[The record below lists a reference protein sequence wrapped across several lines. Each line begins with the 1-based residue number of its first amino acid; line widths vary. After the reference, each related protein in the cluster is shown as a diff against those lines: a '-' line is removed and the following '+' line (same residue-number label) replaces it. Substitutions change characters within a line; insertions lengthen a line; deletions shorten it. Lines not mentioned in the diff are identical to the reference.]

1 MLRFDWAAPMTWRV
15 IDTGLLNG
23 AENMAWD
30 EALLQA
36 RCRGLIPDTLRY
48 LRFTPPVAL
57 VGYHQAVSE
66 EIRSE
71 YCRAKG
77 IQVNRRVTGG
87 GAIYFDEGQLGWEL
101 ICSRD
106 SLPGGPDLAGITQKV
121 CQAAARGLQTMGLPA
136 EFRPRNDIEVDGR
149 KISGTGAV
157 LEGDCLLF
165 QGTLLID
172 FNLEHLI
179 KALRIPTEKLQA
191 RELSSAGER
200 VTSLKELLGAVP
212 PLEMVKEALEK
223 GFKDHLGLR
232 TVPGG
237 LGEEETTLFRRL
249 LPRRLSQEWI
259 DSGRRISRPQ
269 DILRSIHK
277 EEGGLIRTAVKV
289 DRKRGRISDIL
300 ITGDFFIHP
309 KRAVYDLEMFLKGR
323 PIRDLPGLLEDFFRE
338 RQVEFFGLGP
348 RDFSRSVTL
357 ALDKCSYPELG
368 FTLEEADHLTTFH
381 GTLEEIL
388 AGSNLLLLPYCA
400 KQPDCEYRFR
410 EGCDQCGACTVGEAY
425 ALAGE
430 QDLEVKTIQN
440 YEHLVEELTRE
451 KEAGIRGYIGC
462 CCDAF
467 QLKRQEAFKKAG
479 LPGLLL
485 DIENTTC
492 YELKREEEAY
502 RGSFETQTHLRLDL
516 LKKVLEVRKSVRMA
530 PEPRPG
536 KRTGSE
542 GSPVL

>member
-1 MLRFDWAAPMTWRV
+1 MTWRV
-15 IDTGLLNG
+15 IDTGLLSG

-30 EALLQA
+30 EALLTA
-36 RCRGLIPDTLRY
+36 RRQGLIPDTLRY

-66 EIRSE
+66 EIRTD
-71 YCRAKG
+71 YCRASG
-77 IQVNRRVTGG
+77 IQINRRVTGG

-101 ICSRD
+101 ICSREA
-106 SLPGGPDLAGITQKV
+106 LPGGPDLAGITRAV
-121 CQAAARGLQTMGLPA
+121 CQAAAQGLKTLGLKA

-157 LEGDCLLF
+157 LEGNYLLF

-179 KALRIPTEKLQA
+179 KALRIPTEKLNA
-191 RELSSAGER
+191 RELSSARER
-200 VTSLKELLGAVP
+200 VTSLKEQLGDVP
-212 PLEMVKEALEK
+212 PLEAVKQAIEK
-223 GFKDHLGLR
+223 GFQVHLGMR
-232 TVPGG
+232 TTPGTIG
-237 LGEEETTLFRRL
+237 REEKALFHRL
-249 LPRRLSQEWI
+249 LPRRQSTEWI
-259 DSGRRISRPQ
+259 EGRRLPLRPQ

-289 DRKRGRISDIL
+289 DRKRGRIADIL

-309 KRAVYDLEMFLKGR
+309 KRAVYDLETRLKDR
-323 PIRDLPGLLEDFFRE
+323 PIRDLPGILEGFFKD
-338 RQVEFFGLGP
+338 RQVELFGLTP
-348 RDFSRSVTL
+348 RDFIRSVTL
-357 ALDKCSYPELG
+357 ALDKCSYPDFG
-368 FTLEEADHLTTFH
+368 FSLEEADHLTTFH

-388 AGSNLLLLPYCA
+388 AGSDLLLLPYCA
-400 KQPDCEYRFR
+400 KQPDCEYRFQ
-410 EGCDQCGACTVGEAY
+410 EGCDQCGACTIGEAY

-430 QDLEVKTIQN
+430 QGLKVKTIQN
-440 YEHLVEELTRE
+440 YEHLVKELTQE
-451 KEAGIRGYIGC
+451 KKAGSRGYIGC

-492 YELKREEEAY
+492 YELKQEEQAY

-516 LKKVLEVRKSVRMA
+516 LKKVLAARKRFRQGA
-530 PEPRPG
+530 
-536 KRTGSE
+536 GSE
-542 GSPVL
+542 RSVDL

>member
-1 MLRFDWAAPMTWRV
+1 MTWRV
-15 IDTGLLNG
+15 IDTGLLSG

-30 EALLQA
+30 EALLTA
-36 RCRGLIPDTLRY
+36 RCRGMIPDTLRY

-57 VGYHQAVSE
+57 LGYHQAVSE
-66 EIRSE
+66 EIRTD
-71 YCRAKG
+71 YCRASG
-77 IQVNRRVTGG
+77 IEINRRVTGG

-101 ICSRD
+101 ICSREA
-106 SLPGGPDLAGITQKV
+106 LPGGPDLAGITRSV
-121 CQAAARGLQTMGLPA
+121 CEAVARGLQTLGLKA

-157 LEGDCLLF
+157 LEGNCLLF

-179 KALRIPTEKLQA
+179 KALRIPTEKLNA
-191 RELSSAGER
+191 RELTSARER
-200 VTSLKELLGAVP
+200 VTSLREQLGYVP
-212 PLEMVKEALEK
+212 PLETVKEALER
-223 GFKDHLGLR
+223 GFHQHLGLQ
-232 TVPGG
+232 TAPGAVG
-237 LGEEETTLFRRL
+237 PEEEALFHRL
-249 LPRRLSQEWI
+249 LPHRRSKEWI
-259 DSGRRISRPQ
+259 EGGRLPLRPQ

-289 DRKRGRISDIL
+289 DRKRRRVADIL

-309 KRAVYDLEMFLKGR
+309 KRAIYDLEMLLKGR
-323 PIRDLPGLLEDFFRE
+323 PIRDLPGVLESFFSE
-338 RQVEFFGLGP
+338 RRVELFGLTP
-348 RDFSRSVTL
+348 RDFIRSVTL
-357 ALDKCSYPELG
+357 ALDKCSYPDFG

-388 AGSNLLLLPYCA
+388 SGSDLLLLPYCA

-410 EGCDQCGACTVGEAY
+410 EGCDQCGTCTIGEAY

-430 QDLEVKTIQN
+430 QGLTVKTIQN
-440 YEHLVEELTRE
+440 YEHLVEELTQE
-451 KEAGIRGYIGC
+451 KKAGIRGYIGC

-467 QLKRQEAFKKAG
+467 QLKRQEAFKNAG

-492 YELKREEEAY
+492 YELKQEEQAY
-502 RGSFETQTHLRLDL
+502 EGFFETQTHLRLDL
-516 LKKVLEVRKSVRMA
+516 LKKVLEARKRFWMA
-530 PEPRPG
+530 PGPG
-536 KRTGSE
+536 PWRRAGSE
-542 GSPVL
+542 RSADL

>member
-1 MLRFDWAAPMTWRV
+1 MTWRV
-15 IDTGLLNG
+15 IDTGLLSG

-30 EALLQA
+30 EALLTA
-36 RCRGLIPDTLRY
+36 RCRELIPDTLRY

-66 EIRSE
+66 EIRTD
-71 YCRAKG
+71 YCRACG
-77 IQVNRRVTGG
+77 IQINRRVTGG

-101 ICSRD
+101 ICSREA
-106 SLPGGPDLAGITQKV
+106 LPGGPGLAGITRAV
-121 CQAAARGLQTMGLPA
+121 CQAAAQGLKNLGLKA
-136 EFRPRNDIEVDGR
+136 AFRPRNDIEVDGR

-157 LEGDCLLF
+157 LEGNGLLF

-179 KALRIPTEKLQA
+179 KALRIPTEKLNA
-191 RELSSAGER
+191 RELSSAQER
-200 VTSLKELLGAVP
+200 VTSLKEQLGNVP
-212 PLEMVKEALEK
+212 PLEAVKEALER
-223 GFKDHLGLR
+223 GFQEHLGIR
-232 TVPGG
+232 AASGAVGP
-237 LGEEETTLFRRL
+237 EETALFRRL
-249 LPRRLSQEWI
+249 LPRRQSNDWI
-259 DSGRRISRPQ
+259 EGGRRPLRP
-269 DILRSIHK
+269 
-277 EEGGLIRTAVKV
+277 LIRTAVKV
-289 DRKRGRISDIL
+289 DRKRGRITDIL

-309 KRAVYDLEMFLKGR
+309 QRAVYDLEMLLKGR
-323 PIRDLPGLLEDFFRE
+323 PIRDLPRVMEGFFSDR
-338 RQVEFFGLGP
+338 RVEFFGLTP
-348 RDFSRSVTL
+348 QDFIRSVTL

-388 AGSNLLLLPYCA
+388 SGSDLLLLPYCA
-400 KQPDCEYRFR
+400 KQPECEYRFR
-410 EGCDQCGACTVGEAY
+410 EGCDQCGACTIGEAY

-430 QDLEVKTIQN
+430 QGLTVKTIQN
-440 YEHLVEELTRE
+440 YEHLVEELTQE
-451 KEAGIRGYIGC
+451 KKAGIRGYIGC

-492 YELKREEEAY
+492 YELKQEEQAY

-516 LKKVLEVRKSVRMA
+516 LKKVLAARERFRQV
-530 PEPRPG
+530 PG
-536 KRTGSE
+536 PTPGRRAGSE
-542 GSPVL
+542 RSPDL

>member
-1 MLRFDWAAPMTWRV
+1 MTWRV
-15 IDTGLLNG
+15 IDTGLLSG

-30 EALLQA
+30 EALLAA
-36 RCRGLIPDTLRY
+36 RCRELIPDTLRY

-57 VGYHQAVSE
+57 VGYHQSVSE
-66 EIRSE
+66 EIRTD
-71 YCRAKG
+71 YCRASG
-77 IQVNRRVTGG
+77 IQINRRVTGG

-101 ICSRD
+101 ICSREA
-106 SLPGGPDLAGITQKV
+106 LPGGSDLAGITRAV
-121 CQAAARGLQTMGLPA
+121 CQAVARGLQTLGLKA

-157 LEGDCLLF
+157 LEGNCLLF

-179 KALRIPTEKLQA
+179 KALRIPTEKLNA
-191 RELSSAGER
+191 RELSSARER
-200 VTSLKELLGAVP
+200 VTSLKEQLGYVP
-212 PLEMVKEALEK
+212 PLETVKTALEK
-223 GFKDHLGLR
+223 GLRECLGLR
-232 TVPGG
+232 TFPGAVG
-237 LGEEETTLFRRL
+237 SEESALFRRL
-249 LPRRLSQEWI
+249 LPRRQSNEWI
-259 DSGRRISRPQ
+259 EGRRVLLRPHP
-269 DILRSIHK
+269 ILRSIHK

-289 DRKRGRISDIL
+289 DRKRGRIADIL

-309 KRAVYDLEMFLKGR
+309 QRAVYDLETRLKGL
-323 PIRDLPGLLEDFFRE
+323 PIRDLPGVLEDFFRE
-338 RQVEFFGLGP
+338 RKVELFDLTP
-348 RDFSRSVTL
+348 RDFIRSVTL
-357 ALDKCSYPELG
+357 ALEKCSYPDFG

-381 GTLEEIL
+381 GTLEETL
-388 AGSNLLLLPYCA
+388 GGSDLLLLPYCA

-410 EGCDQCGACTVGEAY
+410 EGCDQCGGCTIGEAY

-430 QDLEVKTIQN
+430 QGLTVKTIQN
-440 YEHLVEELTRE
+440 YEHLVEELTQE
-451 KEAGIRGYIGC
+451 KKAGTRGYIGC

-492 YELKREEEAY
+492 YELKQEAQAY

-516 LKKVLEVRKSVRMA
+516 LKKVLEARKKFWMA
-530 PEPRPG
+530 PGPEPGR
-536 KRTGSE
+536 RAGS
-542 GSPVL
+542 GRAADL

>member
-1 MLRFDWAAPMTWRV
+1 MTWRV
-15 IDTGLLNG
+15 IDTGLLSG

-30 EALLQA
+30 EALLTA

-57 VGYHQAVSE
+57 VGYHQSVSE
-66 EIRSE
+66 EIRTD
-71 YCRAKG
+71 YCRASG
-77 IQVNRRVTGG
+77 IQINRRVTGG

-101 ICSRD
+101 ICSREA
-106 SLPGGPDLAGITQKV
+106 LPGGPDLAGITRAV
-121 CQAAARGLQTMGLPA
+121 CQAVARGLQTLGLKA

-157 LEGDCLLF
+157 LEGNCLLF

-179 KALRIPTEKLQA
+179 KALRIPTEKLNA
-191 RELSSAGER
+191 RELSSARER
-200 VTSLKELLGAVP
+200 VTSLKEQLGYVP
-212 PLEMVKEALEK
+212 PLETVKKALER
-223 GFKDHLGLR
+223 GFQEHLGLR
-232 TVPGG
+232 TAPGAVG
-237 LGEEETTLFRRL
+237 PEEAALFRRL
-249 LPRRLSQEWI
+249 LPRRQSNEWI
-259 DSGRRISRPQ
+259 EGGRLPLRPR

-289 DRKRGRISDIL
+289 DRKRGRIADIL

-309 KRAVYDLEMFLKGR
+309 KRAVYDLETLLKGR
-323 PIRDLPGLLEDFFRE
+323 PIRDLPGILEGFFRD
-338 RQVEFFGLGP
+338 RKVELFGLTP
-348 RDFSRSVTL
+348 RDFIRSVTL
-357 ALDKCSYPELG
+357 ALDKCSYPDFG

-388 AGSNLLLLPYCA
+388 AGSDLLLLPYCA

-410 EGCDQCGACTVGEAY
+410 EGCDQCGACTIGEAY

-430 QDLEVKTIQN
+430 QGLTVKTIQN
-440 YEHLVEELTRE
+440 YEHLVEELTQE
-451 KEAGIRGYIGC
+451 KKAGTRGYIGC

-492 YELKREEEAY
+492 YELKQEEQAY

-516 LKKVLEVRKSVRMA
+516 LKKVLEARKRFRQV
-530 PEPRPG
+530 PG
-536 KRTGSE
+536 PTPGRRAGSE
-542 GSPVL
+542 RSSDL